1 MKSTITFALLFCSS
15 TVLAQLAPSIESDGD
30 DIVLRASGGDVK
42 FVTQTGGT
50 TSLQELI
57 DVIQKLKQQVAEGDN
72 STVNVDT
79 AMLEVSCTLLFFFW
93 GRRIYRLWPFSCI
106 LFPRSPC
113 TFPDCAQER
122 DSSASSIIYI
132 NRLTTHYPTG
142 ISNAQP
148 RSGGC
153 KASFKIRLM
162 LLQTMPLKL
171 PQRPEPPWTAG
182 LIRWLKTWPSR
193 RVRWMVS
200 VFFVSVLLESSAWC
214 TLFLIARL
222 LFHKCWQGPRHLRI
236 FNMFILIY
244 I

>member
-1 MKSTITFALLFCSS
+1 MPLAISPLSMKSTITFALLFCSS

-57 DVIQKLKQQVAEGDN
+57 DIIQKLKQQVAEVAEGDN

-79 AMLEVSCTLLFFFW
+79 AMLEVSCMLLFFFFW
-93 GRRIYRLWPFSCI
+93 GRRIYRLRSFSCI

-132 NRLTTHYPTG
+132 NRLTT
-142 ISNAQP
+142 
-148 RSGGC
+148 
-153 KASFKIRLM
+153 
-162 LLQTMPLKL
+162 PLSHRHFECTN
-171 PQRPEPPWTAG
+171 Q
-182 LIRWLKTWPSR
+182 IR
-193 RVRWMVS
+193 RVQSELQDSIDAAANNAAQTTAEARATLNSRVDTLVEDMTLS
-200 VFFVSVLLESSAWC
+200 KSAMDGECLCRRVFFC
-214 TLFLIARL
+214 
-222 LFHKCWQGPRHLRI
+222 
-236 FNMFILIY
+236 
-244 I
+244 